1 MVIKKKQ
8 KKTSFSLCWKHAVM
22 MLSYCQPAV
31 PLFFFF
37 FFFYKEDNN
46 ADSVLPAGERRK
58 GRVKGG
64 QREQGLK
71 KKGGELW
78 DNVAHQWAK
87 RERDYCRDAQK
98 VTDKTTSSIKL
109 REAAVA
115 RVSLGVRL

>member
-1 MVIKKKQ
+1 
-8 KKTSFSLCWKHAVM
+8 M

-71 KKGGELW
+71 KKKKGGGGIMGQRGTSMGEAGEGLLSRRTEGYW
-78 DNVAHQWAK
+78 QNHKFHKAERSSGGPCVSWSAVVA
-87 RERDYCRDAQK
+87 
-98 VTDKTTSSIKL
+98 
-109 REAAVA
+109 
-115 RVSLGVRL
+115 G

>member
-1 MVIKKKQ
+1 
-8 KKTSFSLCWKHAVM
+8 M

-37 FFFYKEDNN
+37 FFFYKKDNN

-58 GRVKGG
+58 GRVKWG
-64 QREQGLK
+64 QREQK
-71 KKGGELW
+71 KRGGGELW
-78 DNVAHQWAK
+78 DNVAHQWEK

-115 RVSLGVRL
+115 CVSLGVRL